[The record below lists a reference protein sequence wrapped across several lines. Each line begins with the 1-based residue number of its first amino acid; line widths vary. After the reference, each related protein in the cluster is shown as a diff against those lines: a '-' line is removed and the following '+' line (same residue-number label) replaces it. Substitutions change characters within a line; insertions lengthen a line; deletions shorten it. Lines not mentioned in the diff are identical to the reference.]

1 MSKRVCVIGG
11 GISGLCVAYGLKRAG
26 VDVILFE
33 KDSSVGGNIKT
44 ETRHGFLIEHGPNT
58 TLASRELLDLIKD
71 LGISDQI
78 AQSNPNAK
86 KRYILRGGKLIA
98 LPSTIIG
105 LVGNKAFSAK
115 AKLRLLKEPFIR
127 TRSTE
132 NESVSAFFERRV
144 GKEIVDYAV
153 DPFISGIYAG
163 DPQKL
168 SIRHAFPRL
177 FELERD
183 FGSLLKGAIFRRKD
197 KASKLPKDTPRSI
210 TFEKG
215 MQTLT
220 DVLSNNLNENIR
232 LGTSVTKITN
242 VGSQKFRVRTGEGE
256 DEYDAVVVCTPAH
269 QAAGIIEDIDSVLAK
284 ELRSIHYPPIAVVF
298 TAFKHEDVRTDPNG
312 FGFLIPGIE
321 RRKILGSLWT
331 SSVFENRAPKRYHLF
346 TTFIGG
352 SRNADIASNTDDRL
366 IQIAL
371 DELDSILGIECSPE
385 FATVKKW
392 EKAIPQYNIGQEF
405 LVEAIEAFKS
415 NNSGIFFCSNF
426 YKGIS
431 VTDCIKNSV
440 ATTQKVLD
448 RLNA

>member
-1 MSKRVCVIGG
+1 MSKSVCVIGG
-11 GISGLCVAYGLKRAG
+11 GISGLYVAYGLKFVG
-26 VDVILFE
+26 VDVTLFE
-33 KDSSVGGNIKT
+33 KDSAVGGNIKT
-44 ETRHGFLIEHGPNT
+44 EFCDGFLIERGPNT
-58 TLASRELLDLIKD
+58 TLASRELLDLIND
-71 LGISDQI
+71 LGISDQV
-78 AQSNPNAK
+78 APPNPNAK
-86 KRYILRGGKLIA
+86 RRYILRGGKLIA
-98 LPSTIIG
+98 LPSKIIG
-105 LVGNKAFSAK
+105 LIGNKAFSAK

-132 NESVSAFFERRV
+132 NESVSAFFERRL
-144 GKEIVDYAV
+144 GKEIVDYVV

-210 TFEKG
+210 TFKKG

-220 DVLSNNLNENIR
+220 DALSNNLKENIR
-232 LGTSVTKITN
+232 LGTSVTKITK
-242 VGSQKFRVRTGEGE
+242 VGSQKFRIQTGAGE
-256 DEYDAVVVCTPAH
+256 DTYDTVVVCTPAH
-269 QAAGIIEDIDSVLAK
+269 SSAGMIENFDSVLAK

-298 TAFKHEDVRTDPNG
+298 TAFKHENVRTDPNG
-312 FGFLIPGIE
+312 FGFLVPGIE
-321 RRKILGSLWT
+321 RRQILGSLWT
-331 SSVFENRAPKRYHLF
+331 SSVFENRAPKGYHLF

-352 SRNADIASNTDDRL
+352 SRNADIARKSDDRL

-371 DELDSILGIECSPE
+371 DELDSILGIEGSPE
-385 FATVKKW
+385 FAIVKKW
-392 EKAIPQYNIGQEF
+392 EKAIPQYNIGYEI

-415 NNSGIFFCSNF
+415 NNPGVFFCSNF

-431 VTDCIKNSV
+431 VGDCIKNSV
-440 ATTQKVLD
+440 ATTQEVLD
-448 RLNA
+448 HLNA